1 MNKKLKKFNK
11 HINHHIKIYNDTFND
26 STYIHEAG
34 HFLMFLK
41 TWMNMRYDISTKH
54 NLQQKD
60 YNKKLLFYASY
71 FSNEIENFLGSMYV
85 YTTHFG
91 NKVIRGIFKYS
102 CGRSKEFSDITQECI
117 PIILGG
123 IIAELIFYTD
133 INDKDAINTY
143 FEKNKIYWKN
153 DINNFSKK
161 SKSDIIN
168 TVIFNCKTITEY
180 DKRFIKK
187 VSNILR
193 NKKVSN
199 NIKIL
204 NNLELTKLG
213 KIYIRDK
220 MSYYK

>member
-60 YNKKLLFYASY
+60 YNKKLLFYSSY
-71 FSNEIENFLGSMYV
+71 FSNEIENFLGSMCV

-91 NKVIRGIFKYS
+91 NKVIKGNFKYS
-102 CGRSKEFSDITQECI
+102 CGRSMEFSDITQECI

-143 FEKNKIYWKN
+143 FEKNKIYWKS

-161 SKSDIIN
+161 STLS
-168 TVIFNCKTITEY
+168 T
-180 DKRFIKK
+180 
-187 VSNILR
+187 
-193 NKKVSN
+193 
-199 NIKIL
+199 
-204 NNLELTKLG
+204 
-213 KIYIRDK
+213 YIRLLT
-220 MSYYK
+220 

>member
-60 YNKKLLFYASY
+60 YNKKLLFYPSY

-91 NKVIRGIFKYS
+91 NKVIKGNFKYS
-102 CGRSKEFSDITQECI
+102 CGRSMEFSDITQECI

-143 FEKNKIYWKN
+143 FEKTKFIGKAILKIFQKN
-153 DINNFSKK
+153 QNL
-161 SKSDIIN
+161 
-168 TVIFNCKTITEY
+168 
-180 DKRFIKK
+180 
-187 VSNILR
+187 IL
-193 NKKVSN
+193 
-199 NIKIL
+199 
-204 NNLELTKLG
+204 
-213 KIYIRDK
+213 
-220 MSYYK
+220 

>member
-41 TWMNMRYDISTKH
+41 TWMNMRYDINTKY

-60 YNKKLLFYASY
+60 YNKKLLFYSSY

-91 NKVIRGIFKYS
+91 NKVIRGKFKYS
-102 CGRSKEFSDITQECI
+102 RGRSIKFSDVKQECI

-133 INDKDAINTY
+133 IKDKDAINAY
-143 FEKNKIYWKN
+143 FEKNKIYWKS
-153 DINNFSKK
+153 DINNFLKE
-161 SKSDIIN
+161 SKSDIID
-168 TVIFNCKTITEY
+168 TVIFNCITITEY

-193 NKKVSN
+193 NKNVSN

-204 NNLELTKLG
+204 NNIELTKLG
-213 KIYIRDK
+213 KTYIRDK

>member
-1 MNKKLKKFNK
+1 
-11 HINHHIKIYNDTFND
+11 
-26 STYIHEAG
+26 
-34 HFLMFLK
+34 MFLK
-41 TWMNMRYDISTKH
+41 TWMNMRYDINTKY

-60 YNKKLLFYASY
+60 YNKKLLFYSSY

-91 NKVIRGIFKYS
+91 NKVIRGKFKYS
-102 CGRSKEFSDITQECI
+102 CGRSIKFSDVKQECI

-133 INDKDAINTY
+133 IKDKDAINAY
-143 FEKNKIYWKN
+143 FEKNKIYWKS
-153 DINNFSKK
+153 DINNFLKE
-161 SKSDIIN
+161 SKSDIID
-168 TVIFNCKTITEY
+168 TVIFNCITITEY

-193 NKKVSN
+193 NKNVSN

-204 NNLELTKLG
+204 NNIELTKLG
-213 KIYIRDK
+213 KTYIRDK